1 MVAIDPSSA
10 RRRSRISLRFLTSR
24 VVVILGAVAGGVLLV
39 HLREQLL
46 FFGGHETIVVEAPA
60 YYNPGIRSRLFDKE
74 CRYYL
79 AESAIPNGGLGIFS
93 AISIAHGKIAVG
105 VSHRPENLS
114 CSPSLTFT
122 ISLSHTLTLTNDDDH
137 HHHHHHHYYNNNND
151 HSRYNRKIA

>member
-24 VVVILGAVAGGVLLV
+24 LVVILGAVAGGILLV

-46 FFGGHETIVVEAPA
+46 FFGGHEAIIVEAPA

-93 AISIAHGKIAVG
+93 AISIAHGKISVG
-105 VSHRPENLS
+105 VSHRPENLFY
-114 CSPSLTFT
+114 SPSLPLAHTHD
-122 ISLSHTLTLTNDDDH
+122 SLTMDDDH
-137 HHHHHHHYYNNNND
+137 HHYYYNND
-151 HSRYNRKIA
+151 HSRYNRKAA